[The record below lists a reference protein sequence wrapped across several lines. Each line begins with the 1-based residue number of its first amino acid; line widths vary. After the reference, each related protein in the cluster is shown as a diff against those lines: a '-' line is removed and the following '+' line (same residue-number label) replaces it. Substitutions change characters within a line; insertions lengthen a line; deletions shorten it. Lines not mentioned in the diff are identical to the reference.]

1 MLSEVELYIKETIN
15 CKSDKH
21 LVKDENVC
29 QYTFGFPPRIMSVP
43 LPAIFVEMV
52 MAYFLPAWAIK
63 SASLA
68 AY

>member
-1 MLSEVELYIKETIN
+1 MQEKMQVHILSRSILRNNAIISTIY
-15 CKSDKH
+15 KVSRP
-21 LVKDENVC
+21 
-29 QYTFGFPPRIMSVP
+29 TFGFPPKIMSVP

-52 MAYFLPAWAIK
+52 IAYFRPACATV